1 MESVVDALRD
11 VQKLAAQ
18 GVLRQGGLLGGA
30 TAVIGFRRRREVLR
44 PGLLGGATAV
54 IGFRR
59 RREVVPPDIGTY
71 AEAIGQRSGA
81 AEVGRRSGSSTASS
95 AIREAR
101 LVRRLSGS
109 GTACSVRGR
118 GQSVFF
124 DGCSFNRYVIVRVV
138 CFLRVRGRCLPVSL
152 KRFLSAVLNMGTIWR
167 VNFSDRTVK
176 IVWSRP
182 SGTFIVV
189 EIWVFLHIQQ
199 RSTK

>member
-11 VQKLAAQ
+11 VQKLAVQ

-71 AEAIGQRSGA
+71 AEAIGQRSGV

-124 DGCSFNRYVIVRVV
+124 DGCFVQSLCDRA
-138 CFLRVRGRCLPVSL
+138 RGLFSSCAWA
-152 KRFLSAVLNMGTIWR
+152 LSACFIET
-167 VNFSDRTVK
+167 FSVCCVKHGKDMDR
-176 IVWSRP
+176 W
-182 SGTFIVV
+182 F
-189 EIWVFLHIQQ
+189 F
-199 RSTK
+199 